1 MVEVRA
7 AAGTD
12 AAAIAALMTQ
22 LGYPCS
28 DDDATARL
36 GYWLADPMSR
46 VLVAENDGLVIGCL
60 SVHAVP
66 YLERTGRWARIE
78 SLIIDEAARGTG
90 AGRALLHTAESL
102 ARRRGRCA
110 GGQGW
115 QPWASGAA
123 GSVAPSKTTALPL
136 ARACPRESVRVE
148 LSQLG
153 PRGGRDGIEYLVEA
167 GRPPTA
173 RHAVARENRL

>member
-1 MVEVRA
+1 MVQVRA

-28 DDDATARL
+28 DDDAAARL
-36 GYWLADPMSR
+36 GYWLADPMSS
-46 VLVAENDGLVIGCL
+46 VLVAEHDGLVIGCL

-90 AGRALLHTAESL
+90 RPSAGAH
-102 ARRRGRCA
+102 RGEPGA
-110 GGQGW
+110 GGDAW
-115 QPWASGAA
+115 RWKSPAPAPATAPMPSTSAWATPTCAA
-123 GSVAPSKTTALPL
+123 GPGDSSKNSAD
-136 ARACPRESVRVE
+136 SF
-148 LSQLG
+148 
-153 PRGGRDGIEYLVEA
+153 
-167 GRPPTA
+167 
-173 RHAVARENRL
+173 

>member
-102 ARRRGRCA
+102 ARRRGR
-110 GGQGW
+110 W
-115 QPWASGAA
+115 RRRR
-123 GSVAPSKTTALPL
+123 PL
-136 ARACPRESVRVE
+136 RCRWPGLCPRESVRVE
-148 LSQLG
+148 LSQPG
-153 PRGGRDGIEYLVEA
+153 PSGGRAGTEYLVEA

-173 RHAVARENRL
+173 WHAVARENRL